1 MTTAAACPGPVL
13 RVRGVNYY
21 FGAGEARTRVLTDNN
36 LEVMPGELVI
46 LSGKSGSG
54 KTTLLTLV
62 GGLRT
67 LQEGEVEIWDAA
79 RAGYRTLRNLGE
91 KELVD
96 VRKNIGF
103 IFQRH
108 NLFDSL
114 TATQNVRMARQ
125 LRPPGAS
132 DGADVAGLL
141 TRLGLGERL
150 HYKPA
155 SLSGGQRQRVA
166 IARALI
172 NEPRLILA
180 DEPTAALDEE
190 SGRTALEVLRELARR
205 GSTSLIV
212 THDSRI
218 MDKADRIVHMEYG
231 HIASNIV
238 VDERKFVRA
247 SLRKC
252 AAFAP
257 LLPEVLEAVADQLL
271 VGVRPDLPVPPHYRE
286 GKTHFE
292 VHAPGAAVVRQ
303 GDTGDKFYLIRR
315 GEVRVIKDGRPLL
328 RPNGEELRLGPGE
341 FFGDRALVT
350 GDPRN
355 ATVQAVGEAELYTVG
370 RDTFEKHL
378 AVCKPFI
385 NLVLEVFRGERP
397 AGAGPGTPPASPS
410 PA

>member
-1 MTTAAACPGPVL
+1 ML
-13 RVRGVNYY
+13 RVQNVSHY
-21 FGAGEARTRVLTDNN
+21 FGVGEARSRVLTDNN

-54 KTTLLTLV
+54 KTTLLTLL
-62 GGLRT
+62 GGLRK
-67 LQEGEVEIWDAA
+67 LQEGDVEIWDAK
-79 RAGYRTLRNLGE
+79 RAGYRSLRGLGE
-91 KELVD
+91 KDLVD

-114 TATQNVRMARQ
+114 TAVQNVRMARQ
-125 LRPPGAS
+125 LRPPGADDS
-132 DGADVAGLL
+132 KEITALL
-141 TRLGLGERL
+141 TRLGLGERMY
-150 HYKPA
+150 YKPA
-155 SLSGGQRQRVA
+155 RLSGGQRQRVA

-190 SGRTALEVLRELARR
+190 SGRTALGLLREMAGR

-218 MDKADRIVHMEYG
+218 LDKADRIVHMEYG

-238 VDERKFVRA
+238 VDELKFVRA
-247 SLRKC
+247 ALRKC

-257 LLPEVLEAVADQLL
+257 VLPEVLEAVAGSLL
-271 VGVRPDLPVPPHYRE
+271 VGVHPDQPVPPQYRE
-286 GKTHFE
+286 GKPHFE
-292 VHAPGAAVVRQ
+292 VHPPDGVVIRQ

-315 GEVRVIKDGRPLL
+315 GEVRVIIDGRQRLL
-328 RPNGEELRLGPGE
+328 LGKGE

-350 GDPRN
+350 GEPRD
-355 ATVQAVGEAELYTVG
+355 ATVQAVGEVELYTVG
-370 RDTFEKHL
+370 REAFEKNL

-385 NLVLEVFRGERP
+385 NLVLEVFRRESP
-397 AGAGPGTPPASPS
+397 ADWGLGTPPASPS

>member
-1 MTTAAACPGPVL
+1 ML
-13 RVRGVNYY
+13 RVQGVNHY
-21 FGAGEARTRVLTDNN
+21 FGTGEARSRVLTDNN

-46 LSGKSGSG
+46 LCGKSGSG

-62 GGLRT
+62 GGLRRI
-67 LQEGEVEIWDAA
+67 QEGEVEIWDAE
-79 RAGYRTLRNLGE
+79 RAGYRALRDLDE
-91 KELVD
+91 KDLVD

-114 TATQNVRMARQ
+114 TAVQNVRMARQ
-125 LRPPGAS
+125 LRPPGDDDMEGITA
-132 DGADVAGLL
+132 LL

-150 HYKPA
+150 RYKPA
-155 SLSGGQRQRVA
+155 RLSGGQRQRVA
-166 IARALI
+166 IGRALI

-190 SGRTALEVLRELARR
+190 SGRTALQLLHEMATR

-218 MDKADRIVHMEYG
+218 MDKADRIVNMEYG

-247 SLRKC
+247 ALRRC
-252 AAFAP
+252 SAFAP
-257 LLPEVLEAVADQLL
+257 LLPEVLEQVADSVL
-271 VGVRPDLPVPPHYRE
+271 VGVHPDLPVPPHQRE
-286 GKTHFE
+286 GKQNFE
-292 VHAPGAAVVRQ
+292 VHAPDEVIIRQ
-303 GDTGDKFYLIRR
+303 GDPGDKFYVIRR
-315 GEVRVIKDGRPLL
+315 GEVRVIVNGRP
-328 RPNGEELRLGPGE
+328 RLRLGKAD

-350 GDPRN
+350 GEPRD
-355 ATVQAVGEAELYTVG
+355 ATVQAVTEVELYTVG
-370 RDTFEKHL
+370 RDAFEQHL

-385 NLVLEVFRGERP
+385 NLVLEVFRGEAP
-397 AGAGPGTPPASPS
+397 TNGGPGTPPASPS

>member
-1 MTTAAACPGPVL
+1 MTTPGTPPTCPGAML

-21 FGAGEARTRVLTDNN
+21 FGTGEARSRVLTDNN

-62 GGLRT
+62 GGLRK
-67 LQEGEVEIWDAA
+67 LQEGEVEIWDAE
-79 RAGYRTLRNLGE
+79 RSGYRTLRGLGE
-91 KELVD
+91 KDLVD
-96 VRKNIGF
+96 VRKKIGF

-114 TATQNVRMARQ
+114 TAVQNVRMARQ
-125 LRPPGAS
+125 LRPPG
-132 DGADVAGLL
+132 DDDAGEITALL
-141 TRLGLGERL
+141 KRLGLGERI

-155 SLSGGQRQRVA
+155 RLSVGQRQRVA

-190 SGRTALEVLRELARR
+190 SGRIVLGLLRELAGR

-212 THDSRI
+212 THDARI

-238 VDERKFVRA
+238 VDELKFVRA
-247 SLRKC
+247 ALRKC
-252 AAFAP
+252 SAFAP
-257 LLPEVLEAVADQLL
+257 LLPEVLEALANSLL
-271 VGVRPDLPVPPHYRE
+271 VGVHPDLPVPPEYR
-286 GKTHFE
+286 KDKPHFE
-292 VHAPGAAVVRQ
+292 AHAADEVIIRQ
-303 GDTGDKFYLIRR
+303 GDVGDKFYLIRR
-315 GEVRVIKDGRPLL
+315 GEVQLIKDGRPH
-328 RPNGEELRLGPGE
+328 LRLGKGE

-350 GDPRN
+350 GEPRT
-355 ATVQAVGEAELYTVG
+355 ATVQAVGEVELYTVG
-370 RDTFEKHL
+370 RDTFEKYL

-385 NLVLEVFRGERP
+385 NLVLEVFRQQPP
-397 AGAGPGTPPASPS
+397 ANGGAGIPLAIPS
-410 PA
+410 PV

>member
-1 MTTAAACPGPVL
+1 ML
-13 RVRGVNYY
+13 RVRGLNYY
-21 FGAGEARTRVLTDNN
+21 FGTGEARSRVLTDNN
-36 LEVMPGELVI
+36 LEIMPGELVI

-54 KTTLLTLV
+54 KTTLLTIV

-79 RAGYRTLRNLGE
+79 RAGYRTLRGLGE
-91 KELVD
+91 KDLVD
-96 VRKNIGF
+96 VRKSIGF

-114 TATQNVRMARQ
+114 NAVQNVRMARQ
-125 LRPPGAS
+125 LRPQG
-132 DGADVAGLL
+132 DGDARDIVALL
-141 TRLGLGERL
+141 TRLGLGERM

-155 SLSGGQRQRVA
+155 RLSGGQRQRVA

-190 SGRTALEVLRELARR
+190 SGRIVLEILREMAGR

-212 THDSRI
+212 THDARI

-238 VDERKFVRA
+238 VDELKFVRA
-247 SLRKC
+247 ALRKC
-252 AAFAP
+252 SAFAP
-257 LLPEVLEAVADQLL
+257 LLPEVLEAVANSLL
-271 VGVRPDLPVPPHYRE
+271 VGVHPDLSVPPDYRQ
-286 GKTHFE
+286 GKPNFE
-292 VHAPGAAVVRQ
+292 VHPPDGVIVRQ
-303 GDTGDKFYLIRR
+303 GDPGDRFYLIRR
-315 GEVRVIKDGRPLL
+315 GEVRVIKDGRPLRIL
-328 RPNGEELRLGPGE
+328 SKGE

-350 GDPRN
+350 AEPRI
-355 ATVQAVGEAELYTVG
+355 ATGQAVGEVELYTMD
-370 RDTFEKHL
+370 RDTFEKNL
-378 AVCKPFI
+378 DVCKPFI
-385 NLVLEVFRGERP
+385 SRVLEWYGPGQP
-397 AGAGPGTPPASPS
+397 ANEGSGTPPASPS

>member
-1 MTTAAACPGPVL
+1 ML
-13 RVRGVNYY
+13 RVRDVSYY
-21 FGAGEARTRVLTDNN
+21 FGVGEARSCVLTSNN

-54 KTTLLTLV
+54 KTTLLTLL
-62 GGLRT
+62 GGLRK
-67 LQEGEVEIWDAA
+67 LQEGEVEIWAA
-79 RAGYRTLRNLGE
+79 ERAGYRSLRGLGE
-91 KELVD
+91 KALVD
-96 VRKNIGF
+96 VRKKIGF

-114 TATQNVRMARQ
+114 TAVQNVRMARQ
-125 LRPPGAS
+125 LRPPGA
-132 DGADVAGLL
+132 DDAKDITALL
-141 TRLGLGERL
+141 TRLGLGERMQ
-150 HYKPA
+150 YKPA
-155 SLSGGQRQRVA
+155 RLSGGQRQRVA

-190 SGRTALEVLRELARR
+190 SGRTALTLLREMAGR

-218 MDKADRIVHMEYG
+218 LDKADRIVHMEYG

-238 VDERKFVRA
+238 VAERKFVRA
-247 SLRKC
+247 ALRKC

-257 LLPEVLEAVADQLL
+257 LLPDVLEAVADSLL
-271 VGVRPDLPVPPHYRE
+271 VGVHPDLPVPPDYRQ
-286 GKTHFE
+286 GKPHFE
-292 VHAPGAAVVRQ
+292 VHPPDGVVVRQ
-303 GDTGDKFYLIRR
+303 GDPGDKFYLIRR
-315 GEVRVIKDGRPLL
+315 GEVRVIHDGHPRLL
-328 RPNGEELRLGPGE
+328 LGKGE

-350 GDPRN
+350 GEPRN
-355 ATVQAVGEAELYTVG
+355 ATVQAVGEVELYTVA
-370 RDTFEKHL
+370 RDTFQKNL

-385 NLVLEVFRGERP
+385 DLVLEVFRREP
-397 AGAGPGTPPASPS
+397 AAQGGPGTPPASPS

>member
-1 MTTAAACPGPVL
+1 ML
-13 RVRGVNYY
+13 RVRGVSYY
-21 FGAGEARTRVLTDNN
+21 FGTGEARSRVLADNN

-54 KTTLLTLV
+54 KTTLLTLL
-62 GGLRT
+62 GGLRK
-67 LQEGEVEIWDAA
+67 LQEGDVEIWDAG
-79 RAGYRTLRNLGE
+79 RAGYRALRGLGE
-91 KELVD
+91 KALVD
-96 VRKNIGF
+96 VRKKIGF

-108 NLFDSL
+108 NLFESL
-114 TATQNVRMARQ
+114 TAVQNVRMSRQ
-125 LRPPGAS
+125 LRPPGA
-132 DGADVAGLL
+132 DDAREIAALL
-141 TRLGLGERL
+141 TRLGLGERM

-155 SLSGGQRQRVA
+155 RLSGGQRQRVA

-190 SGRTALEVLRELARR
+190 SGRTALELLREMAGR

-218 MDKADRIVHMEYG
+218 LDKADRIVHMEYG

-247 SLRKC
+247 ALRKC

-257 LLPEVLEAVADQLL
+257 LLPDVLEGVADSLL
-271 VGVRPDLPVPPHYRE
+271 VGVHPDLPVPPEYRQ
-286 GKTHFE
+286 GKPHFE
-292 VHAPGAAVVRQ
+292 VHPPDGVVIRQ
-303 GDTGDKFYLIRR
+303 GDSGDKFYLIRR
-315 GEVRVIKDGRPLL
+315 GEVRIIKDGHQ
-328 RPNGEELRLGPGE
+328 RLVLGKGE

-350 GDPRN
+350 GEPRN
-355 ATVQAVGEAELYTVG
+355 ATVQAVGEVELYTVG
-370 RDTFEKHL
+370 RDTFERNL

-385 NLVLEVFRGERP
+385 DLVLEVFRREP
-397 AGAGPGTPPASPS
+397 AANGGAGTAPASPS

>member
-1 MTTAAACPGPVL
+1 MTKAATPMPCPGAML
-13 RVRGVNYY
+13 RVQGVNYY
-21 FGAGEARTRVLTDNN
+21 FGTGEARSRVLTDNN

-67 LQEGEVEIWDAA
+67 LQEGQVEIWDEE
-79 RAGYRTLRNLGE
+79 RAEYRALRALGE

-96 VRKNIGF
+96 ARKKIGF

-114 TATQNVRMARQ
+114 TAVQNVRMARE
-125 LRPPGAS
+125 LRPLGDDDTRDIEA
-132 DGADVAGLL
+132 LL
-141 TRLGLGERL
+141 KRLGLGERL
-150 HYKPA
+150 HYKP
-155 SLSGGQRQRVA
+155 SRLSGGQRQRVA

-190 SGRTALEVLRELARR
+190 SGRTALELLREMATR

-212 THDSRI
+212 THDARI
-218 MDKADRIVHMEYG
+218 MDRADRIVHMEYG

-238 VDERKFVRA
+238 VDELKFVRA
-247 SLRKC
+247 ALRRC
-252 AAFAP
+252 SAFAP
-257 LLPEVLEAVADQLL
+257 LLPEVLEAVADSLL
-271 VGVRPDLPVPPHYRE
+271 VGVHPDLPVPPKYRE
-286 GKTHFE
+286 GKPHFE
-292 VHAPGAAVVRQ
+292 LHPPDGVIIRE
-303 GDTGDKFYLIRR
+303 GDPGDKFYLVRR
-315 GEVRVIKDGRPLL
+315 GEVRLIRDGRQYH
-328 RPNGEELRLGPGE
+328 RLGKGE

-350 GDPRN
+350 GEPRT
-355 ATVQAVGEAELYTVG
+355 ATVQAVGEVELYTVG
-370 RDTFEKHL
+370 RETFEKHL

-385 NLVLEVFRGERP
+385 NLVLEVFRQQPP
-397 AGAGPGTPPASPS
+397 ANGGPGTPLASPS

>member
-1 MTTAAACPGPVL
+1 MKTPGTPQPCPGAML

-21 FGAGEARTRVLTDNN
+21 FGTGEARSRVLTDNN

-67 LQEGEVEIWDAA
+67 LQEGEVEIWDAE
-79 RAGYRTLRNLGE
+79 RAGYRTLRTLGE
-91 KELVD
+91 KDLVD
-96 VRKNIGF
+96 VRKKIGF

-114 TATQNVRMARQ
+114 TAVQNVRMARQ
-125 LRPPGAS
+125 LRPPG
-132 DGADVAGLL
+132 DGDMKDIGALL
-141 TRLGLGERL
+141 SRLGLGERL

-190 SGRTALEVLRELARR
+190 SGQTVLGILREMAGR

-212 THDSRI
+212 THDARVL
-218 MDKADRIVHMEYG
+218 DKADRIVHMEYG

-247 SLRKC
+247 ALRKC

-257 LLPEVLEAVADQLL
+257 LLPEVLETVADSLL
-271 VGVRPDLPVPPHYRE
+271 VGVHPDLPVPPHYRE
-286 GKTHFE
+286 GKPNFE
-292 VHAPGAAVVRQ
+292 VHSPHGVIVRQ
-303 GDTGDKFYLIRR
+303 GDPGDKFYLIRR
-315 GEVRVIKDGRPLL
+315 GEVRVIKDGRQVLCL
-328 RPNGEELRLGPGE
+328 SKGE
-341 FFGDRALVT
+341 FFGDRALIT
-350 GDPRN
+350 GEPRI
-355 ATVQAVGEAELYTVG
+355 ASGQAVGEVELYTMDRG
-370 RDTFEKHL
+370 TFEKNL

-385 NLVLEVFRGERP
+385 NRVLEWF
-397 AGAGPGTPPASPS
+397 GPGPPANEGWGTRPASPS
-410 PA
+410 PV

>member
-1 MTTAAACPGPVL
+1 ML

-21 FGAGEARTRVLTDNN
+21 FGTGEARSRVLTDNN
-36 LEVMPGELVI
+36 LEIMPGELVI

-54 KTTLLTLV
+54 KTTLLTIV

-67 LQEGEVEIWDAA
+67 LQEGEVEIWDGA
-79 RAGYRTLRNLGE
+79 RTEYRALRGLGE
-91 KELVD
+91 KDLVD
-96 VRKNIGF
+96 VRKKIGF

-114 TATQNVRMARQ
+114 NAVQNVRMARQ
-125 LRPPGAS
+125 LRPQGDS
-132 DGADVAGLL
+132 DAQDITALL
-141 TRLGLGERL
+141 TRLGLGERM
-150 HYKPA
+150 HYKP
-155 SLSGGQRQRVA
+155 SRLSGGQRQRVA

-172 NEPRLILA
+172 NGPRLILA

-190 SGRTALEVLRELARR
+190 SGRTVLELLRELAGQ

-212 THDSRI
+212 THDARI

-238 VDERKFVRA
+238 VDELKFVRA
-247 SLRKC
+247 ALRKC

-257 LLPEVLEAVADQLL
+257 LLPEVLETVANSLL
-271 VGVRPDLPVPPHYRE
+271 VGVHPERPVPPEYRE
-286 GKTHFE
+286 GKPHFE
-292 VHAPGAAVVRQ
+292 VYPPDGVVIRQ
-303 GDTGDKFYLIRR
+303 GDAGDKFYLIRR
-315 GEVRVIKDGRPLL
+315 GEVRVIKDGRTQLT
-328 RPNGEELRLGPGE
+328 LGKGE

-350 GDPRN
+350 GEPRN
-355 ATVQAVGEAELYTVG
+355 ATVQAVDDVELYTVG
-370 RDTFEKHL
+370 RDTFERNI

-385 NLVLEVFRGERP
+385 NLVLEVFRGKP
-397 AGAGPGTPPASPS
+397 PPNGGPGTPPASPS